1 MCRDEQGSVE
11 CVGMS
16 RAEQSGVCRDEQ
28 GRVECVGMSRGEWS
42 V

>member
-16 RAEQSGVCRDEQ
+16 SGVCRDEQ
-28 GRVECVGMSRGEWS
+28 GSVECVGMSRGVWS